1 MNHNDGKVIVCSAVS
16 AEASLKHIKALY
28 IFLVIYIF
36 FFLCVSKQQTKSHH
50 NL

>member
-16 AEASLKHIKALY
+16 AEPSRKHIKALY
-28 IFLVIYIF
+28 IFLVIFF
-36 FFLCVSKQQTKSHH
+36 FFLCVSKQQTMSHH